1 MAKLVDAQ
9 DLKSW
14 GSNTVPVQVRLWAP
28 LKSPCAVLQADLSY
42 ARFHTLRNTF
52 NGQPIYVVTDL
63 LSVGVSV

>member
-28 LKSPCAVLQADLSY
+28 FDSLCSLIAGVWSVLL
-42 ARFHTLRNTF
+42 
-52 NGQPIYVVTDL
+52 
-63 LSVGVSV
+63 